1 MAAAPVFNPS
11 PRTRFQADDRR
22 LKAHLSLLERT
33 DLQVSLD
40 YALMEY
46 QNILA
51 GAGNGLNDA
60 AANHFKMVGV
70 LQFLDVF
77 KNLARQQAVPER
89 KIEGQL
95 LHGV

>member
-1 MAAAPVFNPS
+1 MATPPVFNPT
-11 PRTRFQADDRR
+11 PKVRFQSDDRR
-22 LKAHLSLLERT
+22 LKAHLGLLERS

-51 GAGNGLNDA
+51 SGSGSLNDA
-60 AANHFKMVGV
+60 AANHFKIAGV
-70 LQFLDVF
+70 VEFLGVF
-77 KNLARQQAVPER
+77 KRLAEQKAAPER

-95 LHGV
+95 IQT